1 MSTLK
6 RLKLFEEFGDE
17 NFELEFLPK
26 WKFDSAY
33 KNTERMGF
41 GGKIYQAF
49 ALQANRNGMR
59 TNQIGGEH
67 PVQMIL
73 NWNRKT
79 KIGRVLFSATF
90 LMRKFESDTPYVL
103 CLVDYNTIGTD
114 MNLKSIYVRM
124 ELEDFM
130 GIIKNF
136 ELFSN
141 QIISRIEK

>member
-1 MSTLK
+1 
-6 RLKLFEEFGDE
+6 
-17 NFELEFLPK
+17 
-26 WKFDSAY
+26 
-33 KNTERMGF
+33 MGF